1 MLGNGSTAIAAVRRL
16 MQIFQRVG
24 VAKNTLSDHSP
35 LELSHVLFASIEAEV
50 DAAFTDIVRQKTNL
64 IIAIDP
70 FLLATPRPTPEPG
83 LESIRQESFCSWR
96 LESASRRPACC
107 TSWPTL
113 GPRRDF
119 CSTEEARAQ
128 WRLDRAAPAFQP
140 PYCWEAAVP
149 WLPT

>member
-50 DAAFTDIVRQKTNL
+50 DAAFTDIVRQKPNLL

-70 FLLATPRPTPEPG
+70 FLLGQRDQVVG
-83 LESIRQESFCSWR
+83 L
-96 LESASRRPACC
+96 SAR
-107 TSWPTL
+107 
-113 GPRRDF
+113 
-119 CSTEEARAQ
+119 
-128 WRLDRAAPAFQP
+128 
-140 PYCWEAAVP
+140 YAVP
-149 WLPT
+149 TMYFLRNFGAHRA